1 MAYTLTLMVCVGL
14 GDIRDDPRIKRLVY
28 NETMINLND
37 INTIAASK
45 FHETLIIKNGLIVTF
60 IILILFKYYLKYGRN

>member
-1 MAYTLTLMVCVGL
+1 MVCVGL